1 MSKCMVEGCNA
12 PHFSRGYCEEHH
24 ELLKKHKKLPKINNN
39 IYIPHDD
46 YVELFLY
53 APKDNK
59 TYIIQFDWEDY
70 DFMISHTWSLCRG
83 GKGDIYVRDSN
94 SQRLLHRLLMGLSV
108 EDKVVVDHIDR
119 NPFNNRRSNLRI
131 CTHQQNMWNKG
142 VSPNSKTGVKGV
154 TFDGKKYRASITV
167 KRLYIPLGKF
177 DTLEEAKEARREAEL
192 KFYGEYSPFYQ
203 EVKNA

>member
-1 MSKCMVEGCNA
+1 MVEGCNA
-12 PHFSRGYCEEHH
+12 PHYSRGYCQEHH
-24 ELLKKHKKLPKINNN
+24 ELLKRHKKLPKINNN

-53 APKDNK
+53 SPKDNK
-59 TYIIQFDWEDY
+59 TYIVQFDWEDY

-94 SQRLLHRLLMGLSV
+94 TQRLLHRLLLGLKV
-108 EDKVVVDHIDR
+108 EDKLVVDHIDR
-119 NPFNNRRSNLRI
+119 NPFNNRRSNLRV
-131 CTHQQNMWNKG
+131 CTHQENMWNKG

-154 TFDGKKYRASITV
+154 TFDGKRYNASITV

-192 KFYGEYSPFYQ
+192 KYYGEYSPFYQ
-203 EVKNA
+203 EVQYA